1 MALGLSGVGF
11 SLAVAYELLGALDVA
26 LVAVVIETLFM
37 LLFVAVFA
45 LLPQVVLQRE
55 SGWPWSAQRR
65 FDPIVGVISGV
76 LVLLVVWAALSRPT
90 PTDASAAQQL
100 ELAGAAHGKDVVTVI
115 LADFRGL
122 DTMVEVTVVVVA
134 LLGVA
139 ALLRRGKLW

>member
-1 MALGLSGVGF
+1 M
-11 SLAVAYELLGALDVA
+11 A

-45 LLPQVVLQRE
+45 LLPQVVLRRE
-55 SGWPWSAQRR
+55 SRLAVVGTRR
-65 FDPIVGVISGV
+65 FRDPIVGVISGV
-76 LVLLVVWAALSRPT
+76 LVLLVWAALSRPT

-139 ALLRRGKLW
+139 TLLRRGKLW